1 MHLAYFL
8 SLSRSG
14 VLQPGDR
21 ILAVN
26 GQQLEGMTLEDARS
40 IIKESNNQIHLE
52 IEFDVAGRDRS
63 CLVFA
68 SSMLHSSIRF
78 RDALVGHVPSEDP
91 SKESRPR
98 SFCDLYVLVCRY
110 VSCAYPRCPL
120 PFEDSRSSRADEV
133 PLISDVRRGSIAYRC
148 GMIQAGDR
156 LLSIDTHSLRG
167 KSLSDI
173 VSLLKN
179 CDDIVR
185 LKIKKD
191 DSYSEDNLCENV
203 VVYKVQLLRQG

>member
-1 MHLAYFL
+1 M
-8 SLSRSG
+8 SLVEIDRG
-14 VLQPGDR
+14 VVR
-21 ILAVN
+21 
-26 GQQLEGMTLEDARS
+26 
-40 IIKESNNQIHLE
+40 
-52 IEFDVAGRDRS
+52 
-63 CLVFA
+63 A
-68 SSMLHSSIRF
+68 SSRLRCSSIRF
-78 RDALVGHVPSEDP
+78 CDALVGHVSSENPSE
-91 SKESRPR
+91 ESRPR
-98 SFCDLYVLVCRY
+98 PVCHLYVGVCCFY
-110 VSCAYPRCPL
+110 LGGSILDSL